1 MEKRNVKDLIW
12 AIIGFLGIG
21 FFVGAIIYVVV
32 NDNKPAPEPVVVPS
46 GGISDLNYYDL
57 LPDPRQ
63 VVTGEG
69 NITVY
74 KPNNWVFRD
83 VEYKYGIKTLDCYNE
98 TGQISVFFVWCTD
111 CSNFQERIEQSDA
124 SVVKYFGRDNIENET
139 LIDDCQFGRYD
150 GLSKVYKVFG
160 DGKVFYLKLIWVVKD
175 DSFCAIQIY
184 AYDEMD
190 FGCDDLKYI
199 EKTFRMPND
208 L

>member
-12 AIIGFLGIG
+12 SIIGFLGIG

-32 NDNKPAPEPVVVPS
+32 NDKKPAPESVVYTSEDVLSGMQNPS
-46 GGISDLNYYDL
+46 L
-57 LPDPRQ
+57 
-63 VVTGEG
+63 VTGEG

-175 DSFCAIQIY
+175 DSFCAIEIF